1 MRTPP
6 PERVAELI
14 DFARFL
20 ESLVAKSPE
29 PTVEEEEGDT
39 KWEQLLA
46 KPEAQQ
52 AMLEMARE
60 AREDLYAGRTTEITI
75 TADGLLAPARS
86 HEPPRSFGNYTIA
99 CHMQSNSW
107 RVKRTKYGKPI
118 QI

>member
-1 MRTPP
+1 VLINIVRTLP

-20 ESLVAKSPE
+20 GSLVVKPSE
-29 PTVEEEEGDT
+29 PAVLEEEEGKGDQ

-60 AREDLYAGRTTEITI
+60 ARADLYAGRTTEITI
-75 TADGLLAPARS
+75 TEDGRLAPA
-86 HEPPRSFGNYTIA
+86 
-99 CHMQSNSW
+99 
-107 RVKRTKYGKPI
+107 
-118 QI
+118 